1 MRTRANHVSVW
12 LNDRELAYLKRL
24 AEKSGLKVDP
34 LIRALIMGQE
44 IRAKPPEEYRSI
56 LRELSAIGNNI
67 NQIARVANTN
77 GNIGETEI
85 KRAAAMLNDI
95 WAFMKEKG

>member
-12 LNDRELAYLKRL
+12 LNDRELAYLKGL
-24 AEKSGLKVDP
+24 SEKSGLKVDP
-34 LIRALIMGQE
+34 LIRALIMGQG
-44 IRAKPPEEYRSI
+44 IRAKPPEEYHLI

-77 GNIGETEI
+77 GNIGEAEI
-85 KRAAAMLNDI
+85 KRAATMLNEI
-95 WAFMKEKG
+95 WAYIKEAG